1 MDTEKSYRI
10 GLSELSTKLGYNSL
24 KTFWRRV
31 ESIQG
36 LISEMENLGF
46 RKGQKELTPKQMKLI
61 CDKIGYPE

>member
-10 GLSELSTKLGYNSL
+10 GLSVLSTKLGYRSL

-36 LISEMENLGF
+36 LISELENYGF

>member
-1 MDTEKSYRI
+1 MDTEKSYRT
-10 GLSELSTKLGYNSL
+10 GLSELSTKLGYCSL

-31 ESIQG
+31 ESIKG
-36 LISEMENLGF
+36 LILELENYGF